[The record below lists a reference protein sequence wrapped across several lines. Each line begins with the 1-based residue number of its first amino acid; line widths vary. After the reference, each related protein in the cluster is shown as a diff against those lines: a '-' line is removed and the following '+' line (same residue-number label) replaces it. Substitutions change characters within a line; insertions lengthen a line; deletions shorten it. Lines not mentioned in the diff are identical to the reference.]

1 MAARRK
7 GRTAATLISAL
18 LLFFC
23 VTAEIKCYLGDRLLS
38 TRSLQPKKSRLTT
51 PLDRRRAFWRR
62 PRARATSPAHHWTR
76 VRIPLRPSQK
86 PSLPGGRPFDD
97 GEGDLLR
104 PGAPEEE
111 IGANPGPG
119 AEAAGT
125 PPGPSSRRRRSPAP
139 SPLGGSNRE
148 TRRAPPPGGSLASGR
163 SRRASFRRHT

>member
-86 PSLPGGRPFDD
+86 PSLPGGRPSDD
-97 GEGDLLR
+97 GDGGLPR
-104 PGAPEEE
+104 PSAPEDEARR
-111 IGANPGPG
+111 ISAPG
-119 AEAAGT
+119 
-125 PPGPSSRRRRSPAP
+125 SRRRERPRDP
-139 SPLGGSNRE
+139 HPDDGGVVVAHQYND
-148 TRRAPPPGGSLASGR
+148 
-163 SRRASFRRHT
+163 SFKFCKEIYLHL